1 MAEISAKMVAQLR
14 EMTNAGL
21 MNCKKA
27 LAEADGDIQ
36 KAVDILRKKGAATA
50 AKRASREANE
60 GSIVL
65 AVAPGGKSAVLVEV
79 NCETPLVPKNDLFK
93 KFCAEMAQAY
103 LANEQPDIESARQE
117 IIAKIG
123 ENIKMGRIV
132 RWTASAGGVING
144 YVHHDTRKGV
154 IVEVGAEKAETLA
167 RPEVAQL
174 AKELSI
180 QCVAFPPTATRR
192 EEVPAEIIEHEKTIA
207 REQMAGKPEKVLEG
221 IIKGKL
227 NKFFEGICLVDQLF
241 YKDQSVS
248 CQQYADSIGK
258 EVDDKLTIRRYVRL
272 AIGEN

>member
-1 MAEISAKMVAQLR
+1 MAEITAKMVAQLR

-36 KAVDILRKKGAATA
+36 KAVDILRKKGAASA
-50 AKRASREANE
+50 AKRAARDANE
-60 GSIVL
+60 GSIAL
-65 AVAPGGKSAVLVEV
+65 AVSPDGKSAVLVEI

-93 KFCAEMAQAY
+93 EFCAKMAQAY
-103 LANEQPDIESARQE
+103 LANENPDVEPTRQE

-123 ENIKMGRIV
+123 ENIKIGRV
-132 RWTASAGGVING
+132 TRWTASEGGIING
-144 YVHHDTRKGV
+144 YVHHDTRKAA
-154 IVEVGAEKAETLA
+154 IVEIGAEKAETLT
-167 RPEVAQL
+167 RPELSPL

-192 EEVPAEIIEHEKTIA
+192 EEVPADIVEHEKMIA
-207 REQMAGKPEKVLEG
+207 REQMAGKPEKVIEG

-241 YKDQSVS
+241 YKDQSIS
-248 CQQYADSIGK
+248 CQAYADSIGK
-258 EVDDKLTIRRYVRL
+258 EVGDKLTIRRYVRL

>member
-1 MAEISAKMVAQLR
+1 MAEITAAMVGKLR

-27 LAEADGDIQ
+27 LAEADGDMD

-50 AKRASREANE
+50 AKRAARDANE
-60 GSIVL
+60 GSIAL

-79 NCETPLVPKNDLFK
+79 NCETPLVPKNDMFQ

-103 LANEQPDIESARQE
+103 LNNENPDVEATRQA

-123 ENIKMGRIV
+123 ENIKIGRVV
-132 RWTASAGGVING
+132 RWTAAQGGLING
-144 YVHHDTRKGV
+144 YVHHDTRKAV
-154 IVEVGAEKAETLA
+154 IVEIGAEKEETLA
-167 RPEVAQL
+167 RPEVALL

-192 EEVPAEIIEHEKTIA
+192 EEVPADIVEHEKTIA
-207 REQMAGKPEKVLEG
+207 REQMAGKPEKVIEG

-241 YKDQSVS
+241 YKDQSIS
-248 CQQYADSIGK
+248 CQKYADTVGTQ
-258 EVDDKLTIRRYVRL
+258 VGDKMTIRRYARL
-272 AIGEN
+272 AVGEN

>member
-1 MAEISAKMVAQLR
+1 MAEITAAMVGKLR

-27 LAEADGDIQ
+27 LAEADGNLE

-50 AKRASREANE
+50 AKRAARDANE
-60 GSIVL
+60 GS
-65 AVAPGGKSAVLVEV
+65 VAFACSKDGKNAVLVEV

-93 KFCAEMAQAY
+93 QFCIEMANAY
-103 LANEQPDIESARQE
+103 LENENPDLETQREA

-123 ENIKMGRIV
+123 ENIKIGRVI
-132 RWTASAGGVING
+132 RWTASEGGVING
-144 YVHHDTRKGV
+144 YVHHDTRKAV
-154 IVEVGAEKAETLA
+154 MVEIGATKPETLA
-167 RPEVAQL
+167 RPEVLAL

-180 QCVAFPPTATRR
+180 QCVAFPPVATRR
-192 EEVPAEIIEHEKTIA
+192 EEVPADVIKREEDIA
-207 REQMAGKPEKVLEG
+207 REQMSGKPEKVIEG

-241 YKDQSVS
+241 YKDQNLS
-248 CQQYADSIGK
+248 CQKYTDSVAK
-258 EVDDKLTIRRYVRL
+258 EVGDTLTIRRYSRL